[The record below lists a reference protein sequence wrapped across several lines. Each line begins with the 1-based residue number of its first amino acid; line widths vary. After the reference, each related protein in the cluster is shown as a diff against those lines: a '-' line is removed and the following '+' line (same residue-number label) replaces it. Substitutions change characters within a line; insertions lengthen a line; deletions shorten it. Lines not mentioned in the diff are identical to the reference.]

1 MSRLTR
7 ILAVAAGSL
16 ALFAVFA
23 VAGWA
28 ATDWLASSDDAA
40 AEFETVA
47 FEVYPLVP
55 AQENPGDRLSQLG
68 FEQDLTYQALNGEAS
83 GDGNDESL
91 LIGGSLGAAQ
101 AGGQIVQ
108 MVDPSLTQVVHVTS
122 PTTGDGTP
130 PTLLETEPGSSA
142 DGDTIEEELPADL
155 FDDVP
160 FLFDHL
166 DLRDIRIA
174 DPVGPLLIDICA
186 GMTPG
191 ATPPAGCP
199 PGGFGGTIHTLD
211 LEFDPLINAHVFPPS
226 STRCAPSDDT
236 TWRLL
241 VSISAPGTL
250 HLEMWRG
257 SPDSDPPLDAF
268 TGAFDVPTD
277 VADSITAELDAGPSF
292 VRGFFCIEV
301 PAMPGE
307 VVVEHY
313 VVSSYPPHGGARGPS
328 FRSSFEFRSGRPPS
342 GMTAFGTD
350 VLYVRVFRAANEMVW
365 VKAVEVEP
373 GTPTHEVCNT
383 GGRDLRSTRGPT
395 PHGSSPDADVLSELA
410 ESIPITVDEAW
421 PYESRFDT
429 LDVYRLQLVAGT
441 QYAVCT
447 YVVDTAPFGNVV
459 FSEAAFVATPTARR
473 MRVVIA
479 GVGANDWTPEAE
491 SRVTFIV
498 LPQVSGCQAGW
509 FAHPGRNT
517 HAQLNEVLC
526 GTADEGGPVSSVV
539 DAGGFVVQIL
549 TDASSEFDRI
559 SSDAWIPVDRDDVV
573 CGTACVGEVER
584 VVRLP
589 VNGFAYTESGRQRA
603 RIGYVDLVV
612 TFIPPPSGGFTEW
625 NLGPSD
631 VFDDTNPT
639 LPENPRWW
647 FRHDA
652 TTLEIDEVS
661 GTPSAT
667 ARGRL
672 FADRPV
678 SITARLDSAV
688 PTCGS
693 AGDTVA
699 EYSSAGLLMA
709 HNVEFSGLCIDLS
722 YPLTI
727 EIVDEA
733 GNRQVR
739 STIFQTAVSQR
750 ITLYAELELET
761 LPPRN
766 PRERDTHGWYQ
777 TFSLLT
783 VPRYGMSG
791 RAQRAVPPSFGTDI
805 HPRDWIALAGHSTS
819 LICDVDVPG
828 TIPPFHREWV
838 IRDLPA
844 RSFGWDVSTEVHR
857 GEFFTRTTTPPCEP
871 NRNNPRAPLN
881 RTWLE
886 TVRFSAA
893 GLTLEELLR
902 GVDITIST
910 PHGNPTL
917 RVWAEFSGR

>member
-1 MSRLTR
+1 MNRTTR
-7 ILAVAAGSL
+7 TLAMAAGSV
-16 ALFAVFA
+16 ALFAAFA

-28 ATDWLASSDDAA
+28 ATDWLASSDDGT

-47 FEVYPLVP
+47 LEVYPLVP
-55 AQENPGDRLSQLG
+55 AQESPADRLSQLG
-68 FEQDLTYQALNGEAS
+68 FEQDLTYQALNGEAP
-83 GDGNDESL
+83 GDGNGDSS

-108 MVDPSLTQVVHVTS
+108 MVDPSLTRVVDVTL

-130 PTLLETEPGSSA
+130 PTLLETEPGSSV
-142 DGDTIEEELPADL
+142 DGDTVEEELPADL

-211 LEFDPLINAHVFPPS
+211 LDVDPSITAYVFPPEN
-226 STRCAPSDDT
+226 RCGPSDDT

-241 VSISAPGTL
+241 VSINAPGTL

-268 TGAFDVPTD
+268 TGAFDVPAD
-277 VADSITAELDAGPSF
+277 VADSLAAELDAGSI
-292 VRGFFCIEV
+292 VRDFFCIEV

-307 VVVEHY
+307 VVVENY

-328 FRSSFEFRSGRPPS
+328 YRSSFAFRSGRPPS
-342 GMTAFGTD
+342 EMAPSGTD
-350 VLYVRVFRAANEMVW
+350 VLYVRVFRAADEMVW

-383 GGRDLRSTRGPT
+383 GGRDLRSSRGPT
-395 PHGSSPDADVLSELA
+395 PHGSFPDADVLSELA
-410 ESIPITVDEAW
+410 ESIPMITDDEAW

-429 LDVYRLQLVAGT
+429 LDVYRLQLVAGA

-479 GVGANDWTPEAE
+479 GVGGNDRTPEAE
-491 SRVTFIV
+491 SQVTFIV

-509 FAHPGRNT
+509 FWHPGRNT
-517 HAQLNEVLC
+517 GAQFNEVLC

-549 TDASSEFDRI
+549 TDASSEPDRI
-559 SSDAWIPVDRDDVV
+559 SSDAWIPVDIDDVV
-573 CGTACVGEVER
+573 CGTACDGEVER

-603 RIGYVDLVV
+603 RIGYVDLMV
-612 TFIPPPSGGFTEW
+612 TFIPSPSVGFIEW

-631 VFDDTNPT
+631 AFDDTDPT

-652 TTLEIDEVS
+652 TTLENEIS
-661 GTPSAT
+661 GSPSAT

-678 SITARLDSAV
+678 SMTARLDPAV

-693 AGDTVA
+693 AEDTVV
-699 EYSSAGLLMA
+699 EYSSAILKMA
-709 HNVEFSGLCIDLS
+709 HDVEFSGLCIDLE
-722 YPLTI
+722 YRLTI

-733 GNRQVR
+733 GNRQIISR
-739 STIFQTAVSQR
+739 FIQTAVRER

-761 LPPRN
+761 LPSLNRGPD
-766 PRERDTHGWYQ
+766 RDRGWWQSYRWLIV
-777 TFSLLT
+777 SG
-783 VPRYGMSG
+783 YGMSELPT
-791 RAQRAVPPSFGTDI
+791 RTTRPSFGTDT
-805 HPRDWIALAGHSTS
+805 HLRDWTGGNTS
-819 LICDVDVPG
+819 ICDTRG
-828 TIPPFHREWV
+828 LGIPPFHRVWE
-838 IRDLPA
+838 IRDVPA
-844 RSFGWDVSTEVHR
+844 RSFGWDVSTEVRR
-857 GEFFTRTTTPPCEP
+857 GELITSERTPPCEP
-871 NRNNPRAPLN
+871 NRNNPRAPRN
-881 RTWLE
+881 IWWLA
-886 TVRFSAA
+886 TVRFAAA

-902 GVDITIST
+902 GVDITVST
-910 PHGNPTL
+910 PYGNPTL
-917 RVWAEFSGR
+917 RVWAEF